1 MEGSASQPF
10 RAAVLAEGKVLLHEL
25 LWSKGSLESFGL
37 GFKVEGLGFRRLE
50 SFSLV
55 WGLGFK
61 V

>member
-37 GFKVEGLGFRRLE
+37 GLKVEGLE
-50 SFSLV
+50 
-55 WGLGFK
+55 GLR
-61 V
+61 VSV